1 MSTRGRLCI
10 YVNCWYNGQE
20 EEWWCICKAIGQ
32 PSQIKEFTC
41 LLENAKLQTLTTR
54 YVSRWQQLKSHIFP
68 KKRKG
73 NKLGHISYSNL
84 DNINKAIASKLV
96 ES

>member
-41 LLENAKLQTLTTR
+41 LLENAKLQNT
-54 YVSRWQQLKSHIFP
+54 K
-68 KKRKG
+68 
-73 NKLGHISYSNL
+73 N
-84 DNINKAIASKLV
+84 
-96 ES
+96 